1 MRRKFGL
8 IPWEESFFDLFE
20 QQTGVVRECLP
31 ILAAMRDIYTID
43 LQWANAIETIEQRC
57 DALTAQIIK
66 KAEQTFITPIDR
78 EDILALAMAIDDVL
92 DFIEE
97 FTIKLVDYQLLPDD
111 ALRKFFDLVATG
123 VTCVA
128 EGVICLRTF
137 KPITEL
143 RARMKDCEHGA
154 DALVRTIV
162 QESHELVV
170 REIVKDAELRAMTA
184 DDLQRIFDASS
195 EKRKRR
201 EIAELSEAAVD
212 ACERAFHV
220 LSNVYLKAL

>member
-20 QQTGVVRECLP
+20 RQAGVVRECLP
-31 ILAAMRDIYTID
+31 ILAAMRDMYTID
-43 LQWANAIETIEQRC
+43 PQWANAVETLEQQC

-78 EDILALAMAIDDVL
+78 EDILALAVAIDDVL

-111 ALRKFFDLVATG
+111 ALRKFFAFVSTG
-123 VTCVA
+123 VTCVS
-128 EGVICLRTF
+128 EGVVCLRTF

-143 RARMKDCEHGA
+143 RASMKECEHGA

-162 QESHELVV
+162 QESHELVI

-184 DDLQRIFDASS
+184 DDLQCIFNAYND
-195 EKRKRR
+195 KRKRR

-212 ACERAFHV
+212 ACERVFHV
-220 LSNVYLKAL
+220 LRNVYLKEL